1 MTQSVKKGI
10 PTLERA
16 EREVSER
23 HRPFPCSGRSASALD
38 PPRTRSTITRIN
50 LATLPPQPDLDL
62 GHSKNRYAIMSE
74 SLLSSR
80 NLAFELYE
88 VLDAEGLTRRERF
101 AEHSRET
108 FDAALGT
115 ARTIA
120 EKYFAPHN
128 RKADENEPRY
138 ENGEAILIPEV
149 KPAVDAFLAAGFL
162 NASRDFEAGGM
173 QLPTLLSQ
181 ACFAHFQ
188 AANVGTTAYP
198 FLTMGAANLIESF
211 GNDEQKQRFL
221 QPMIEGR
228 FFGTMALTEPHAGS
242 SLSDIRT
249 RAEPAEDG
257 TYRLRGNKIFIS
269 GGDHALSE
277 NIVHM
282 VLAKLPDAPGGVKGI
297 SLFIVPKF
305 LVNDDGSLGKRNDV
319 LLTGLFHKMGWK
331 GTTSTGLNFGD
342 NGECVG
348 YLVGKPHHGLSYM
361 FQMMNEARIGVGL
374 GAVMLGYSGYLY
386 SLDYARDRPQGRLP
400 DSKSPES
407 APVPIIQHADVRRM
421 LLTQKAYVEGA
432 FDLCLYASRL
442 FDDTQTGEAEDARK
456 HAHELLDLLTP
467 VVKSWPS
474 EFCLKANEL
483 AIQVLGGHGY
493 TREYP
498 VEQYYRDNRL
508 NPIHEGTHGIQS
520 LDLLGRKL
528 AQNGGT
534 GLKQLL
540 RLISDTCERAQGYD
554 SLHELRQPLEQLVAH
569 VQAVTLGLL
578 TDLAQG
584 RITSTL
590 ANSALYLKVFGHTII
605 GWRWLEQAIRAEEG
619 LGKGHSADSDF
630 YKGKL
635 QAARYFLT
643 RELPGCHH
651 ELSILENRDDTCL
664 AMRDDWF

>member
-1 MTQSVKKGI
+1 
-10 PTLERA
+10 
-16 EREVSER
+16 
-23 HRPFPCSGRSASALD
+23 
-38 PPRTRSTITRIN
+38 
-50 LATLPPQPDLDL
+50 
-62 GHSKNRYAIMSE
+62 MSE
-74 SLLSSR
+74 TLLSSR

-101 AEHSRET
+101 AEHNRET
-108 FDAALGT
+108 FDAAIGT
-115 ARTIA
+115 ARNIA

-128 RKADENEPRY
+128 RKGDENEPRY
-138 ENGEAILIPEV
+138 ENGQAILIPEV
-149 KPAVDAFLAAGFL
+149 KPAVDAFLEAGFL
-162 NASRDFEAGGM
+162 NAARSFEAGGM

-188 AANVGTTAYP
+188 SANAATTSYP

-211 GNDEQKQRFL
+211 GTDEQKQRFL
-221 QPMIEGR
+221 QPMIDGR

-249 RAEPAEDG
+249 RAEPASDG
-257 TYRLRGNKIFIS
+257 TYRLKGNKIFIS
-269 GGDHALSE
+269 GGDHPLSE

-282 VLAKLPDAPGGVKGI
+282 VLAKLPDAPPGVKGI

-305 LVNDDGSLGKRNDV
+305 LVNDDGSLGQRNDV
-319 LLTGLFHKMGWK
+319 LLAGLFHKMGWR
-331 GTTSTGLNFGD
+331 GTTSTALNFGD

-361 FQMMNEARIGVGL
+361 FQMMNEARIGVGM
-374 GAVMLGYSGYLY
+374 GAVMLGYAGYLY
-386 SLDYARDRPQGRLP
+386 SLEYARERPQGRVP
-400 DSKSPES
+400 DSKDPST
-407 APVPIIQHADVRRM
+407 APVAIIQHADVRRM
-421 LLTQKAYVEGA
+421 LLTQKSYVEGA
-432 FDLCLYASRL
+432 FDLGLYAARL
-442 FDDTQTGEAEDARK
+442 FDDTTTLENEAERK
-456 HAHELLDLLTP
+456 QAHELLDLLTP
-467 VVKSWPS
+467 IVKSWPS

-483 AIQVLGGHGY
+483 AIQILGGHGY

-528 AQNGGT
+528 AQNGGA
-534 GLKQLL
+534 GLKQLI
-540 RLISDTCERAQGYD
+540 RLIANTAERATAYE
-554 SLHELRQPLEQLVAH
+554 SLTALRKPLEQLVARL
-569 VQAVTLGLL
+569 QTVTIGLL

-584 RITSTL
+584 KVNSSL
-590 ANSALYLKVFGHTII
+590 ANSALYLKVFGHTVI

-619 LGKGHSADSDF
+619 LAKGNAADADF

-643 RELPGCHH
+643 WEVPGCQH
-651 ELSILENRDDTCL
+651 ELALLEARDDTCL
-664 AMRDDWF
+664 AMQDAWF

>member
-1 MTQSVKKGI
+1 
-10 PTLERA
+10 
-16 EREVSER
+16 
-23 HRPFPCSGRSASALD
+23 
-38 PPRTRSTITRIN
+38 
-50 LATLPPQPDLDL
+50 
-62 GHSKNRYAIMSE
+62 MSE

-88 VLDAEGLTRRERF
+88 VLDAEALIRRERF

-108 FDAALGT
+108 FDAAIGT

-138 ENGEAILIPEV
+138 ENGAAVLIPEV
-149 KPAVDAFLAAGFL
+149 KPAVDAFLEAGFL
-162 NASRDFEAGGM
+162 NAARDFEAGGM

-188 AANVGTTAYP
+188 AANAGTTAYP

-211 GNDEQKQRFL
+211 GSDEQKQRFL

-249 RAEPAEDG
+249 RAEPATDG
-257 TYRLRGNKIFIS
+257 SYRLRGNKIFIS
-269 GGDHALSE
+269 GGDHNLSE

-305 LVNDDGSLGKRNDV
+305 LVNEDGSLGKRNDV
-319 LLTGLFHKMGWK
+319 LLAGLFHKMGWK
-331 GTTSTGLNFGD
+331 GTTSTALNFGD

-348 YLVGKPHHGLSYM
+348 YLVGKPHQGLSYM
-361 FQMMNEARIGVGL
+361 FQMMNEARIGVGM
-374 GAVMLGYSGYLY
+374 GAVMLGYAGYLY
-386 SLDYARDRPQGRLP
+386 SLDYARERPQGRLP
-400 DSKSPES
+400 DNKSPDS
-407 APVPIIQHADVRRM
+407 APVSIIQHTDVRRM

-432 FDLCLYASRL
+432 FDLGLYAARL
-442 FDDTQTGEAEDARK
+442 FDDAQTGETEQIRQQ
-456 HAHELLDLLTP
+456 AHELLDLLTP
-467 VVKSWPS
+467 IVKSWPS

-483 AIQVLGGHGY
+483 AIQILGGHGY

-498 VEQYYRDNRL
+498 VEQHYRDNRL

-528 AQNGGT
+528 AQNGGA
-534 GLKQLL
+534 GLKQLV
-540 RLISDTCERAQGYD
+540 RLIADTAQRASTHSQLD
-554 SLHELRQPLEQLVAH
+554 HLRQPLEQLVTAL
-569 VQAVTLGLL
+569 QGVTVGLL

-584 RITSTL
+584 KVNVAL
-590 ANSALYLKVFGHTII
+590 ANSALYLKAFGHTVI

-619 LGKGHSADSDF
+619 LSRGNAADVDF

-643 RELPGCHH
+643 WEVPACHH
-651 ELSILENRDDTCL
+651 ELAILQARDDVCL
-664 AMRDDWF
+664 SMQNEWF

>member
-1 MTQSVKKGI
+1 
-10 PTLERA
+10 
-16 EREVSER
+16 
-23 HRPFPCSGRSASALD
+23 
-38 PPRTRSTITRIN
+38 
-50 LATLPPQPDLDL
+50 
-62 GHSKNRYAIMSE
+62 MSE
-74 SLLSSR
+74 TLLSSR

-88 VLDAEGLTRRERF
+88 VLDAESLIRRERF
-101 AEHSRET
+101 AEHNRET
-108 FDAALGT
+108 FDAAIAT

-128 RKADENEPRY
+128 RKGDENEPRF
-138 ENGEAILIPEV
+138 EDGQAILIPEV
-149 KPAVDAFLAAGFL
+149 KPAVDAFLEAGFL
-162 NASRDFEAGGM
+162 NAARSFEDGGM

-188 AANVGTTAYP
+188 SANAASTSYP

-211 GNDEQKQRFL
+211 GSAEQKQRFL
-221 QPMIEGR
+221 QPMIDGR

-249 RAEPAEDG
+249 RAEPAANG

-269 GGDHALSE
+269 GGDHPLAE

-282 VLAKLPDAPGGVKGI
+282 VLAKLPDAPPGVKGI

-305 LVNDDGSLGKRNDV
+305 LVNEDGSLGKRNDV
-319 LLTGLFHKMGWK
+319 LLAGLFHKMGWR
-331 GTTSTGLNFGD
+331 GTTSTALNFGD

-361 FQMMNEARIGVGL
+361 FQMMNEARIGVGM
-374 GAVMLGYSGYLY
+374 GAVMLGYAGYLY
-386 SLDYARDRPQGRLP
+386 SLEYARERPQGRLP
-400 DSKSPES
+400 DSKDPTT
-407 APVPIIQHADVRRM
+407 APVSIIQHADIKRM

-432 FDLCLYASRL
+432 FDLGLYAARL
-442 FDDTQTGEAEDARK
+442 VDETETGESEEARK
-456 HAHELLDLLTP
+456 QAHELLDLLTP
-467 VVKSWPS
+467 IVKSWPS

-483 AIQVLGGHGY
+483 AIQILGGHGY

-528 AQNGGT
+528 AHNGGA
-534 GLKQLL
+534 GLKQLI
-540 RLISDTCERAQGYD
+540 RLIAATCERSRAHAGLD
-554 SLHELRQPLEQLVAH
+554 DLRQPLELLLGRLQS
-569 VQAVTLGLL
+569 VTLGLL
-578 TDLAQG
+578 ADLGKGQV
-584 RITSTL
+584 STAL
-590 ANSALYLKVFGHTII
+590 ANSALYLKVFGHTVI

-619 LGKGHSADSDF
+619 LAQGNPADLPF
-630 YKGKL
+630 YRGKL

-643 RELPGCHH
+643 WEIPGCHH
-651 ELSILENRDDTCL
+651 ELALLEHRDDTC
-664 AMRDDWF
+664 ASMSDEWF

>member
-1 MTQSVKKGI
+1 
-10 PTLERA
+10 
-16 EREVSER
+16 
-23 HRPFPCSGRSASALD
+23 
-38 PPRTRSTITRIN
+38 
-50 LATLPPQPDLDL
+50 
-62 GHSKNRYAIMSE
+62 MSE
-74 SLLSSR
+74 TLLSSR

-101 AEHSRET
+101 AEHNRET
-108 FDAALGT
+108 FDAAIGT
-115 ARTIA
+115 ARSIA

-128 RKADENEPRY
+128 RKGDENEPRY
-138 ENGEAILIPEV
+138 ENGQAVLIPEV
-149 KPAVDAFLAAGFL
+149 KPAVDAFLEAGFL
-162 NASRDFEAGGM
+162 NAARSFEAGGM

-188 AANVGTTAYP
+188 AANAATTSYP

-211 GNDEQKQRFL
+211 GSDEQKQRFL
-221 QPMIEGR
+221 QPMIDGR

-249 RAEPAEDG
+249 RAEPASDG
-257 TYRLRGNKIFIS
+257 TYRLKGNKIFIS
-269 GGDHALSE
+269 GGDHPLSE

-282 VLAKLPDAPGGVKGI
+282 VLAKLPDAPPGVKGI

-305 LVNDDGSLGKRNDV
+305 LVNADGSLGQRNDV
-319 LLTGLFHKMGWK
+319 LLAGLFHKMGWR
-331 GTTSTGLNFGD
+331 GTTSTALNFGD

-361 FQMMNEARIGVGL
+361 FQMMNEARIGVGM
-374 GAVMLGYSGYLY
+374 GAVMLGYAGYLY
-386 SLDYARDRPQGRLP
+386 SLEYARERPQGRVP
-400 DSKSPES
+400 DSKDPTT
-407 APVPIIQHADVRRM
+407 APVAIIQHADVRRM
-421 LLTQKAYVEGA
+421 LLTQKSYVEGA
-432 FDLCLYASRL
+432 FDLGLYAARL
-442 FDDTQTGEAEDARK
+442 FDDTTTLETEAERK
-456 HAHELLDLLTP
+456 QAHELLDLLTP
-467 VVKSWPS
+467 IVKSWPS

-483 AIQVLGGHGY
+483 AIQILGGHGY

-528 AQNGGT
+528 AQNGGA
-534 GLKQLL
+534 GLKQLV
-540 RLISDTCERAQGYD
+540 RLIANTAERATAYE
-554 SLHELRQPLEQLVAH
+554 SLTALREPLEQLVARL
-569 VQAVTLGLL
+569 QTVTIGLL

-584 RITSTL
+584 KVNSSL
-590 ANSALYLKVFGHTII
+590 ANSALYLKVFGHTVI

-619 LGKGHSADSDF
+619 LAKGNAADADF

-643 RELPGCHH
+643 WEVPGCHH
-651 ELSILENRDDTCL
+651 ELALLEARDDTCL
-664 AMRDDWF
+664 AMQDGWF

>member
-1 MTQSVKKGI
+1 
-10 PTLERA
+10 
-16 EREVSER
+16 
-23 HRPFPCSGRSASALD
+23 
-38 PPRTRSTITRIN
+38 
-50 LATLPPQPDLDL
+50 
-62 GHSKNRYAIMSE
+62 MSE
-74 SLLSSR
+74 TLLSSR

-101 AEHSRET
+101 AEHNRET
-108 FDAALGT
+108 FDAAIGT
-115 ARTIA
+115 ARSIA

-128 RKADENEPRY
+128 RKGDENEPRY
-138 ENGEAILIPEV
+138 ENGQAMLIPEV
-149 KPAVDAFLAAGFL
+149 KPAVDSFLEAGFL
-162 NASRDFEAGGM
+162 NAARSFEAGGM

-188 AANVGTTAYP
+188 AANAATTSYP

-211 GNDEQKQRFL
+211 GTDEQKQRFL
-221 QPMIEGR
+221 QPMIDGR

-249 RAEPAEDG
+249 RAEPASDG
-257 TYRLRGNKIFIS
+257 TYRLKGNKIFIS
-269 GGDHALSE
+269 GGDHPLSE

-282 VLAKLPDAPGGVKGI
+282 VLAKLPDAPPGVKGI

-305 LVNDDGSLGKRNDV
+305 LVNDDGSLGQRNDV
-319 LLTGLFHKMGWK
+319 LLAGLFHKMGWR
-331 GTTSTGLNFGD
+331 GTTSTALNFGD

-361 FQMMNEARIGVGL
+361 FQMMNEARIGVGM
-374 GAVMLGYSGYLY
+374 GAVMLGYAGYLY
-386 SLDYARDRPQGRLP
+386 SLEYARERPQGRVP
-400 DSKSPES
+400 DSKDPST
-407 APVPIIQHADVRRM
+407 APVAIIQHADVRRM
-421 LLTQKAYVEGA
+421 LLTQKSYVEGA
-432 FDLCLYASRL
+432 FGLGLYAARL
-442 FDDTQTGEAEDARK
+442 FDDTTTLETEAERK
-456 HAHELLDLLTP
+456 QAHELLDLLTP
-467 VVKSWPS
+467 IVKSWPS

-483 AIQVLGGHGY
+483 AIQILGGHGY

-528 AQNGGT
+528 AQNGGA
-534 GLKQLL
+534 GLKQLI
-540 RLISDTCERAQGYD
+540 RLIANTAERATAHE
-554 SLHELRQPLEQLVAH
+554 SLTALREPLEKLVARL
-569 VQAVTLGLL
+569 QAVTIGLL

-584 RITSTL
+584 KINSSL
-590 ANSALYLKVFGHTII
+590 ANSALYLKVFGHTVI

-619 LGKGHSADSDF
+619 LAKGNAADADF

-643 RELPGCHH
+643 WEVPGCHH
-651 ELSILENRDDTCL
+651 ELALLEARDDTCL
-664 AMRDDWF
+664 AMQDGWF

>member
-1 MTQSVKKGI
+1 
-10 PTLERA
+10 
-16 EREVSER
+16 
-23 HRPFPCSGRSASALD
+23 
-38 PPRTRSTITRIN
+38 
-50 LATLPPQPDLDL
+50 
-62 GHSKNRYAIMSE
+62 MSE

-88 VLDAEGLTRRERF
+88 VLDAEGLIRRERF

-149 KPAVDAFLAAGFL
+149 KPAVDAFLEAGFL
-162 NASRDFEAGGM
+162 NASRNFEAGGM

-188 AANVGTTAYP
+188 AANVGTTSYP

-211 GNDEQKQRFL
+211 GSDEQKQRFL

-249 RAEPAEDG
+249 RAEPAADG

-269 GGDHALSE
+269 GGDHSLSE

-305 LVNDDGSLGKRNDV
+305 MVNEDGSLGKRNDV
-319 LLTGLFHKMGWK
+319 LLAGLFHKMGWK
-331 GTTSTGLNFGD
+331 GTTSTALNFGD

-348 YLVGKPHHGLSYM
+348 YLVGKAHHGLSYM

-374 GAVMLGYSGYLY
+374 GAAMLGYSGYLY
-386 SLDYARDRPQGRLP
+386 SLEYARDRPQGRLP

-407 APVPIIQHADVRRM
+407 KPVPIIQHADVRRM

-442 FDDTQTGEAEDARK
+442 FDDTQTGETEDVRK
-456 HAHELLDLLTP
+456 QAHELLDLLTP

-508 NPIHEGTHGIQS
+508 NPIHEGTQGIQS

-540 RLISDTCERAQGYD
+540 RLISGTCERAQAHAPID
-554 SLHELRQPLEQLVAH
+554 ELRQPLEQLVARL
-569 VQAVTLGLL
+569 QAVTLGLL
-578 TDLAQG
+578 TDMAQG

-590 ANSALYLKVFGHTII
+590 ANSALYLKVFGHTIV
-605 GWRWLEQAIRAEEG
+605 GWRWLEQAIRSEEG
-619 LGKGHSADSDF
+619 LSKGNAADNDF
-630 YKGKL
+630 YRGKL
-635 QAARYFLT
+635 Q
-643 RELPGCHH
+643 LPSRADNTGKP
-651 ELSILENRDDTCL
+651 
-664 AMRDDWF
+664 

>member
-1 MTQSVKKGI
+1 
-10 PTLERA
+10 
-16 EREVSER
+16 
-23 HRPFPCSGRSASALD
+23 
-38 PPRTRSTITRIN
+38 
-50 LATLPPQPDLDL
+50 
-62 GHSKNRYAIMSE
+62 MSE
-74 SLLSSR
+74 TLLSSR

-101 AEHSRET
+101 AEHNRET
-108 FDAALGT
+108 FDAAIGT
-115 ARTIA
+115 ARSIA

-128 RKADENEPRY
+128 RKGDENEPRY
-138 ENGEAILIPEV
+138 ENGQAILIPEV
-149 KPAVDAFLAAGFL
+149 KPAVDAFLEAGFL
-162 NASRDFEAGGM
+162 NAARSFEAGGM

-188 AANVGTTAYP
+188 AANAATTSYP

-211 GNDEQKQRFL
+211 GSDEQKQRFL
-221 QPMIEGR
+221 QPMIDGR

-249 RAEPAEDG
+249 RAEPASDG
-257 TYRLRGNKIFIS
+257 TYRLKGNKIFIS
-269 GGDHALSE
+269 GGDHPLSE

-282 VLAKLPDAPGGVKGI
+282 VLAKLPDAPPGVKGI

-305 LVNDDGSLGKRNDV
+305 LVNDDGSLGQRNDV
-319 LLTGLFHKMGWK
+319 LLAGLFHKMGWR
-331 GTTSTGLNFGD
+331 GTTSTALNFGD

-361 FQMMNEARIGVGL
+361 FQMMNEARIGVGM
-374 GAVMLGYSGYLY
+374 GAVMLGYAGYLY
-386 SLDYARDRPQGRLP
+386 SLEYARERPQGRVP
-400 DSKSPES
+400 DSKDPTT
-407 APVPIIQHADVRRM
+407 APVAIIQHADVRRM
-421 LLTQKAYVEGA
+421 LLTQKSYVEGA
-432 FDLCLYASRL
+432 FDLGLYAARL
-442 FDDTQTGEAEDARK
+442 FDDTTTLETEAERK
-456 HAHELLDLLTP
+456 QAHELLDLLTP
-467 VVKSWPS
+467 IVKSWPS

-483 AIQVLGGHGY
+483 AIQILGGHGY

-528 AQNGGT
+528 AQNGGA
-534 GLKQLL
+534 GLKQLI
-540 RLISDTCERAQGYD
+540 RLIANTAERATAHE
-554 SLHELRQPLEQLVAH
+554 SLTALREPLEQLVARL
-569 VQAVTLGLL
+569 QTVTIGLL

-584 RITSTL
+584 KVTSSL
-590 ANSALYLKVFGHTII
+590 ANSALYLKVFGHTVI

-619 LGKGHSADSDF
+619 LAKGNAADADF

-643 RELPGCHH
+643 WEVPGCHH
-651 ELSILENRDDTCL
+651 ELALLEARDDTCL
-664 AMRDDWF
+664 AMQDGWF

>member
-1 MTQSVKKGI
+1 
-10 PTLERA
+10 
-16 EREVSER
+16 
-23 HRPFPCSGRSASALD
+23 
-38 PPRTRSTITRIN
+38 
-50 LATLPPQPDLDL
+50 
-62 GHSKNRYAIMSE
+62 MSE

-88 VLDAEGLTRRERF
+88 VLDAEALIRRERF
-101 AEHSRET
+101 AEHTRET
-108 FDAALGT
+108 FDAAIGT

-138 ENGEAILIPEV
+138 ENGAAVLIPEV
-149 KPAVDAFLAAGFL
+149 KPAVDAFLEAGFL
-162 NASRDFEAGGM
+162 NAVRDFEAGGM

-188 AANVGTTAYP
+188 AANAGTTAYP

-211 GNDEQKQRFL
+211 GSDEQKQRFL

-249 RAEPAEDG
+249 RAEPAADG
-257 TYRLRGNKIFIS
+257 SYRLRGNKIFIS
-269 GGDHALSE
+269 GGDHNLSE

-319 LLTGLFHKMGWK
+319 LLAGLFHKMGWK
-331 GTTSTGLNFGD
+331 GTTSTALNFGD

-348 YLVGKPHHGLSYM
+348 YLVGKPHQGLSYM
-361 FQMMNEARIGVGL
+361 FQMMNEARIGVGM
-374 GAVMLGYSGYLY
+374 GAVMLGYAGYLY

-400 DSKSPES
+400 DNKSPDS
-407 APVPIIQHADVRRM
+407 APVSIIQHTDVRRM

-432 FDLCLYASRL
+432 FDLGLYAARL
-442 FDDTQTGEAEDARK
+442 FDDAQTGETEQIRQQ
-456 HAHELLDLLTP
+456 AHELLDLLTP
-467 VVKSWPS
+467 IVKSWPS

-483 AIQVLGGHGY
+483 AIQILGGHGY

-498 VEQYYRDNRL
+498 VEQHYRDNRL

-528 AQNGGT
+528 AQNGGA
-534 GLKQLL
+534 GLKQLV
-540 RLISDTCERAQGYD
+540 RLIADTAQRASAHSQLD
-554 SLHELRQPLEQLVAH
+554 HLRQPLEQM
-569 VQAVTLGLL
+569 VTALQGVTVGLL

-584 RITSTL
+584 KVNVAL
-590 ANSALYLKVFGHTII
+590 ANSALYLKAFGHTVI

-619 LGKGHSADSDF
+619 LSRGNAADVDF

-643 RELPGCHH
+643 WEVPACHH
-651 ELSILENRDDTCL
+651 ELAILQARDDVCL
-664 AMRDDWF
+664 SMQNEWF

>member
-1 MTQSVKKGI
+1 
-10 PTLERA
+10 
-16 EREVSER
+16 
-23 HRPFPCSGRSASALD
+23 
-38 PPRTRSTITRIN
+38 
-50 LATLPPQPDLDL
+50 
-62 GHSKNRYAIMSE
+62 MSE

-88 VLDAEGLTRRERF
+88 VLDAEALIRRERF

-108 FDAALGT
+108 FDAAIGT

-138 ENGEAILIPEV
+138 ENGAAVLIPEV
-149 KPAVDAFLAAGFL
+149 KPAVDAFLEAGFL
-162 NASRDFEAGGM
+162 NAARDFEAGGM

-188 AANVGTTAYP
+188 AANAGTTAYP

-249 RAEPAEDG
+249 RAEPAADG
-257 TYRLRGNKIFIS
+257 SYRLRGNKIFIS
-269 GGDHALSE
+269 GGDHNLSE

-319 LLTGLFHKMGWK
+319 LLAGLFHKMGWK
-331 GTTSTGLNFGD
+331 GTTSTALNFGD

-361 FQMMNEARIGVGL
+361 FQMMNEARIGVGM
-374 GAVMLGYSGYLY
+374 GAVMLGYAGYLY
-386 SLDYARDRPQGRLP
+386 SLDYARERPQGRLP
-400 DSKSPES
+400 DNKSPDS
-407 APVPIIQHADVRRM
+407 APVSIIQHTDVRRM

-432 FDLCLYASRL
+432 FDLGLYAARL
-442 FDDTQTGEAEDARK
+442 FDDAQTGETEQIRQQ
-456 HAHELLDLLTP
+456 AHELLDLLTP
-467 VVKSWPS
+467 IVKSWPS

-483 AIQVLGGHGY
+483 AIQILGGHGY

-498 VEQYYRDNRL
+498 VEQHYRDNRL

-528 AQNGGT
+528 AQNGGA
-534 GLKQLL
+534 GLKQLV
-540 RLISDTCERAQGYD
+540 RLIADTTQRASAHSQLD
-554 SLHELRQPLEQLVAH
+554 HLRQPLEQLVTAL
-569 VQAVTLGLL
+569 QGVTVGLL

-584 RITSTL
+584 KVNVAL
-590 ANSALYLKVFGHTII
+590 ANSALYLKAFGHTVI

-619 LGKGHSADSDF
+619 LSRGNAADLDF

-643 RELPGCHH
+643 WEVPACHH
-651 ELSILENRDDTCL
+651 ELAILQARDDVCL
-664 AMRDDWF
+664 SMQNEWF